1 MRRSLDIKTG
11 RTAEHTRVA
20 RASINHCPEVIG
32 PPSPQGVVVL
42 QANNCPHNIDAD
54 HAKQKDAWYVPAHC
68 PVFATQDANGNATDR
83 DGVFHVGAD
92 CRGLA
97 HRAAAAGEIIP
108 EKIVG
113 ISIDGLYDVEM
124 QRAHMRSEGANRF
137 SIAVAGLV
145 TVASSPEDNAK
156 FVYGD
161 RVYVEN
167 SAKVVRLTE
176 TQFLGALTFSPTKSI
191 PMANRPSVGT
201 LLDQSGPRAASG
213 AF

>member
-1 MRRSLDIKTG
+1 MADPTPSSTI
-11 RTAEHTRVA
+11 V
-20 RASINHCPEVIG
+20 PEVIG

-68 PVFATQDANGNATDR
+68 PVFATEDANGNATDR

-97 HRAAAAGEIIP
+97 HRRLAAGEIIP

-167 SAKVVRLTE
+167 SAKVERLTE
-176 TQFLGALTFSPTKSI
+176 TQFLGALTFSPIKNPTRN
-191 PMANRPSVGT
+191 PANDRPSVGT
-201 LLDQSGPRAASG
+201 FVGPVGPEGGFRCLLNFDL
-213 AF
+213 